1 MNFLK
6 TIESSLKK
14 YKVFSEELKV
24 FRITLFLKLPLNL
37 LNFFF
42 QLSHNFLLKKIG
54 QLINYFIQLKSKR
67 NQKNRYYR

>member
-24 FRITLFLKLPLNL
+24 FRITLNNL
-37 LNFFF
+37 MTTI
-42 QLSHNFLLKKIG
+42 KMKY
-54 QLINYFIQLKSKR
+54 INDFC
-67 NQKNRYYR
+67 